1 MTNIKSFRHFLSD
14 RPAINNPKDDK
25 KFGMNDRDKKKQ
37 KSLTLYG
44 SKHPYIKIAN
54 FPNLQTFPD
63 EREKFSQKFSH
74 QKG

>member
-14 RPAINNPKDDK
+14 RPAMNNPNDDK
-25 KFGMNDRDKKKQ
+25 KFGMNDKDKKKQ

-44 SKHPYIKIAN
+44 SKQPYIKIAN
-54 FPNLQTFPD
+54 FPNLQTLSN
-63 EREKFSQKFSH
+63 EREKFSQKISH